1 MEVKQSKNETIISII
16 KEEIENYKNEKQ
28 IQTNS
33 IKQKTE
39 EIHAKNK
46 AIQEYENMCSK
57 NEATTKKQETQIQSI
72 IDNRSGMQN
81 DLNQTKKWTEKL
93 PERLFRTNPKATTIR
108 TKTLR
113 ISRPLFIKRTKH
125 QTTRRHSQAK
135 RNTIDILKGNIEDN
149 KKFIERNQN
158 HQRNETEIYNSTQQ
172 DHDYAIKQ
180 NTKANTIYQPVP
192 ETKSLHHKNVPTKI
206 AESITW
212 NCPNNDPC
220 NNKSKTYET
229 INETTKKISIPSD
242 IIDNVIGKTGYR
254 VQQIQNTYNVKVH
267 TKFQNRSIQDI
278 KVTGNEH
285 QMNIKLNVKKNIITC
300 ENCLNKTYYDRR
312 PCNFL
317 HYSLHPQ
324 WT

>member
-1 MEVKQSKNETIISII
+1 MNILEVKQSKNETIISII
-16 KEEIENYKNEKQ
+16 KEQIENYKNEKQ

-57 NEATTKKQETQIQSI
+57 NEATTKKQETQIQWI
-72 IDNRSGMQN
+72 IGNRSGMQN

-172 DHDYAIKQ
+172 DHDYAIK
-180 NTKANTIYQPVP
+180 
-192 ETKSLHHKNVPTKI
+192 
-206 AESITW
+206 
-212 NCPNNDPC
+212 
-220 NNKSKTYET
+220 
-229 INETTKKISIPSD
+229 
-242 IIDNVIGKTGYR
+242 
-254 VQQIQNTYNVKVH
+254 
-267 TKFQNRSIQDI
+267 
-278 KVTGNEH
+278 
-285 QMNIKLNVKKNIITC
+285 
-300 ENCLNKTYYDRR
+300 
-312 PCNFL
+312 
-317 HYSLHPQ
+317 
-324 WT
+324 